1 MKKLLTGILT
11 LSLAASLAVPA
22 FAADNTATNDGSK
35 GTDIPV
41 SGVYQAG
48 APAAEVISVDLVWD
62 AMDFTYTEG
71 EKGDWNPYDHEY
83 YNGKAGTWAWDY
95 APEDSF
101 DPLGKYDPVITVTNH
116 SNVYV
121 AASFAFD
128 SSVEGLNGYFEKESF
143 ILATAENTEVAKAPN
158 VETEFWV
165 GGVGIDSDKTLGTIT
180 VTVAKYVIPA
190 MQTISNAEDLLA
202 TGSKGGVF
210 KLENDIDLG
219 TGILTIDSGYYVLDL
234 DGHTLSNTT
243 GISRSTIKVF
253 GGNVTIKNGTVKN
266 NSNYY
271 SHGIDANSEKFV
283 LENCSVVANTET
295 LKIGE
300 NTTAYVTDCKIQ
312 ATNYSYVLVTSGDL
326 TLSGSV
332 NLKGSGFNKEGGTV
346 NALPGTY
353 NFDVSEYVDINRY
366 SVTNNAG
373 IWTVIDTPT
382 VMNTFEALQA
392 VVKKGGKVTL
402 EYDIT
407 FTGDQ
412 KLEIPYGTEV
422 TLDLNGHTLTGGDEC
437 VLENNGTLTIKNG
450 EIVAN
455 GSNAY
460 SAINNYASSL
470 VAENLTVENN
480 SWGYAFTSFYAKR
493 TVLIGCTLYSKGNY
507 AAYLEH
513 SDAKITSCTFSTG
526 EETYK
531 DVIKLYTAK
540 ETPMTLTIG
549 GNTQVNNYIWVEENS
564 GPITVVLEADCTLN
578 LADHIDESS
587 ELTDNG
593 NGTWTITWKSG
604 NNN

>member
-1 MKKLLTGILT
+1 MKKILSGILA
-11 LSLAASLAVPA
+11 LSLAAAMAIPA
-22 FAADNTATNDGSK
+22 FAAENTATNDGTE
-35 GTDIPV
+35 GTNITV
-41 SGVYQAG
+41 NGKFQAG
-48 APAAEVISVDLVWD
+48 TPAAEKISVDLVWD
-62 AMDFTYTEG
+62 DMAFTYTEG
-71 EKGDWNPYDHEY
+71 SKGTWNPKTHEY
-83 YNGKAGTWAWDY
+83 DGATAGSWAWKNAEGDKT
-95 APEDSF
+95 A
-101 DPLGKYDPVITVTNH
+101 PVITATNH
-116 SNVYV
+116 SNAEVK
-121 AASFAFD
+121 ATFGFTA
-128 SSVEGLNGYFEKESF
+128 SVEGLNGNFTKKDLV
-143 ILATAENTEVAKAPN
+143 LASAENTEVENAPKD
-158 VETEFWV
+158 ETSFSV
-165 GGVGIDSDKTLGTIT
+165 DGTGIDADKALGTIT
-180 VTVAKYVIPA
+180 VTVAKFVPA
-190 MQTISNAEDLLA
+190 THTISNAEDLLA
-202 TGSKGGVF
+202 MANKDGVF
-210 KLENDIDLG
+210 VLQNDIDLG
-219 TGILTIDSGYYVLDL
+219 TDKLIVDSGYYVLDL
-234 DGHTLSNTT
+234 NGHTLSNNTN
-243 GISRSTIKVF
+243 GRGSMISVY
-253 GGNVTIKNGTVKN
+253 GGNVTVKNGTVKN
-266 NSNYY
+266 NSNQF
-271 SHGIDANSEKFV
+271 SQGIDAQSQKFV
-283 LENCSVVANTET
+283 LENCNVVANAET
-295 LKIGE
+295 LKIGD
-300 NTTAYVTDCKIQ
+300 NTTAYVTDCEIK
-312 ATNYSYVLVTSGDL
+312 ATNDPYSLVTGGDL

-332 NLKGSGFNKEGGTV
+332 KLKSYSSGLNKEGGTV

-353 NFDVSEYVDINRY
+353 NFDVSDFIDMKLY
-366 SVTNNAG
+366 SATKDEATG
-373 IWTVIDTPT
+373 IWTVTNTPT

-412 KLEIPYGTEV
+412 TLRIPENTVV

-493 TVLIGCTLYSKGNY
+493 TVLIGCTLYSKENY
-507 AAYLEH
+507 AAFLEH